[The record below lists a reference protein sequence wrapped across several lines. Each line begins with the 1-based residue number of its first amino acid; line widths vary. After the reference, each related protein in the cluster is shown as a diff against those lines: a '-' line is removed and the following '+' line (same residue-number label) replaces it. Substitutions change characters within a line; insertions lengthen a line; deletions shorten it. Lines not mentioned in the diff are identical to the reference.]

1 MGVKT
6 KPSKIVSPFLAVMA
20 AGSVTLM
27 LSTSGYCGT
36 RPLGT
41 RHHSGHD
48 HSAHDHSAHD
58 RQQPNPSTAPAVSKD
73 TVRID
78 AATRTRVGI
87 EVAEVPTR
95 AVGDQSDE
103 VSALPKGSVFSEDGK
118 HFVFAL
124 PDGATDRFE
133 RWEVTLGAKD
143 DFFVEIKTGVFPGDR
158 IVIAGVGSIRQMAD
172 SAGIPAT
179 LEEADVAETA
189 ESSEAPASAP
199 TSPGKELTQ
208 SSSLGDRVPP
218 TNGASSQNSEPNP
231 GSRTEI
237 CECVLLEIL
246 RFYDPYCHPHDSGR
260 YVTLCYEG
268 YPCR

>member
-27 LSTSGYCGT
+27 LSTSVYAEHDHSGHDHSG
-36 RPLGT
+36 
-41 RHHSGHD
+41 HDHSGHD

-133 RWEVTLGAKD
+133 R
-143 DFFVEIKTGVFPGDR
+143 
-158 IVIAGVGSIRQMAD
+158 
-172 SAGIPAT
+172 
-179 LEEADVAETA
+179 
-189 ESSEAPASAP
+189 
-199 TSPGKELTQ
+199 
-208 SSSLGDRVPP
+208 
-218 TNGASSQNSEPNP
+218 
-231 GSRTEI
+231 
-237 CECVLLEIL
+237 
-246 RFYDPYCHPHDSGR
+246 
-260 YVTLCYEG
+260 
-268 YPCR
+268 

>member
-1 MGVKT
+1 M
-6 KPSKIVSPFLAVMA
+6 MA

-27 LSTSGYCGT
+27 LSTSGYAEHDHSGHDH
-36 RPLGT
+36 PG
-41 RHHSGHD
+41 HDHSGHD
-48 HSAHDHSAHD
+48 HSAHD
-58 RQQPNPSTAPAVSKD
+58 RQKPNQSTAPTGSKNF
-73 TVRID
+73 VRID

-158 IVIAGVGSIRQMAD
+158 IVIAGWQVYRYDTFI
-172 SAGIPAT
+172 
-179 LEEADVAETA
+179 
-189 ESSEAPASAP
+189 
-199 TSPGKELTQ
+199 TSVTIYVFHCCGK
-208 SSSLGDRVPP
+208 
-218 TNGASSQNSEPNP
+218 
-231 GSRTEI
+231 
-237 CECVLLEIL
+237 
-246 RFYDPYCHPHDSGR
+246 CHW
-260 YVTLCYEG
+260 
-268 YPCR
+268 CRWR